1 MDNNTKRKGV
11 RMTTVAT
18 ISAAAFNGAAAA
30 ISGVVFTATA
40 SKLTRGVGVF
50 DFGAIT
56 ATATDFDDMGLISDA
71 VTESLDY
78 GTITSAISG
87 YNTETGSWDTV
98 ETVFTGGRA
107 MIGTRA
113 AIASAFPAY
122 VTGPDDTL
130 IYLEGFTSVPDV
142 GWTVTV
148 DSIARTIKAVG
159 DIAGAGT
166 FFEVVAA

>member
-1 MDNNTKRKGV
+1 
-11 RMTTVAT
+11 MTTVAT
-18 ISAAAFNGAAAA
+18 ISAAAFNGVAAS

-40 SKLTRGVGVF
+40 SKLTRGVGVL

-78 GTITSAISG
+78 GTIMVIG
-87 YNTETGSWDTV
+87 DYNTDSGSWDTV
-98 ETVFTGGRA
+98 ETLYTGGRA
-107 MIGTRA
+107 VIGTQA
-113 AIASAFPAY
+113 AIASAFPGYA
-122 VTGPDDTL
+122 TGPDDTL
-130 IYLEGFTSVPDV
+130 IYLEGFTSVPDI

-148 DSIARTIKAVG
+148 NSIARTIKAVG

>member
-1 MDNNTKRKGV
+1 
-11 RMTTVAT
+11 MTTVAT
-18 ISAAAFNGAAAA
+18 ISAAAFNGVAAA

-40 SKLTRGVGVF
+40 SKLTRGNGVF

-56 ATATDFDDMGLISDA
+56 ATATDFDDLGLISDA

-78 GTITSAISG
+78 GTIISAING
-87 YNTETGSWDTV
+87 YNTDSGSWDTV
-98 ETVFTGGRA
+98 ETVYTGGRA
-107 MIGTRA
+107 VIGTQA
-113 AIASAFPAY
+113 AIASTFPGYA
-122 VTGPDDTL
+122 TGPDDTL
-130 IYLEGFTSVPDV
+130 IYLEGFTSVPDI

-148 DSIARTIKAVG
+148 NSIARTIRAVG